1 MKNLLSAVF
10 ILLVLS
16 GCENKATAVDDEEI
30 NPPQH
35 QEDYAQGKIET
46 HSTE

>member
-16 GCENKATAVDDEEI
+16 GCENRATAVDEEEI
-30 NPPQH
+30 KIPQQ
-35 QEDYAQGKIET
+35 QEDYTQGKIET